1 MLFKSKDKKPE
12 VEPLPNIS
20 QPVDNQALIDKINLQ
35 QEIIKEMFK
44 LVIMISEHKNYGF
57 IQRQRDLLQL
67 LLDKLPKV

>member
-1 MLFKSKDKKPE
+1 MLFKSKDKK
-12 VEPLPNIS
+12 EPAPTPIVATDTNI
-20 QPVDNQALIDKINLQ
+20 QPLIDKINLQ